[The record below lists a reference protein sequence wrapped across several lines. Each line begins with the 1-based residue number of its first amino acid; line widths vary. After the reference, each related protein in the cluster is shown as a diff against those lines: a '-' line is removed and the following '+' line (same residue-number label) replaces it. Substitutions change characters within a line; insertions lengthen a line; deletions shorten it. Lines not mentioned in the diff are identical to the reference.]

1 MQVVLVIFYFT
12 CRLNRTVSAVV
23 SEENAVGSNFSGT
36 DVFKLT
42 YLEVGFRFFSSGSF
56 LILLKLFIIVHVVT
70 ILCLGKF

>member
-1 MQVVLVIFYFT
+1 MIFYFT

-42 YLEVGFRFFSSGSF
+42 YLEVGFRFF
-56 LILLKLFIIVHVVT
+56 H
-70 ILCLGKF
+70 LGLS